1 MQCSRCGRT
10 PPPGAGPFCPYCGRY
25 LAALAWVAEPPPD
38 PRPPL
43 PVRPR
48 FRYTGPP
55 RYREMPRWG
64 FPALPWQDP
73 DQDGPVPAVERAR
86 GWAQVL
92 IPLLWTLAAVAFVGF
107 AAEVLRYVLL
117 VLSRDDALPG
127 GLVAFSDA
135 AVAFGG
141 WASVAGSVG
150 CGILMILWCLRI
162 REAAAEWSDTVPARS
177 TVAVVVGWV
186 VPGLNLAVPGGVLAE
201 VEHLGLDRP
210 PGARPRPSRL
220 LLRWWAAWGVSVVL
234 GVVVFLWSFRGG
246 VQALA
251 DGVLLHAALDLSC
264 AVTAVLT
271 VGVVRH
277 LAALVEPTRAVRRE
291 ILVSL
296 PSSS

>member
-25 LAALAWVAEPPPD
+25 LAPLAWVAEPPPD
-38 PRPPL
+38 PRAPL

-64 FPALPWQDP
+64 FPALPWQGA
-73 DQDGPVPAVERAR
+73 DQDEPLPPVERAR

-92 IPLLWTLAAVAFVGF
+92 VPLLWTLAAVALVAF

-127 GLVAFSDA
+127 GLVSFSDA

-141 WASVAGSVG
+141 WASVAGVVG
-150 CGILMILWCLRI
+150 CGVLTILWCLRI
-162 REAAAEWSDTVPARS
+162 REAAAERSGTVPARS
-177 TVAVVVGWV
+177 AVAVVVGWM

-201 VEHLGLDRP
+201 IEHQGLDRP
-210 PGARPRPSRL
+210 LGTPPRPGRL
-220 LLRWWAAWGVSVVL
+220 LLWWWAAWGVSVLV
-234 GVVVFLWSFRGG
+234 GVVVLLWSFRTG

-251 DGVLLHAALDLSC
+251 DGVLLHAALDLAC

-271 VGVVRH
+271 VRVVRY
-277 LAALVEPTRAVRRE
+277 LSALVEPTRAVRRE
-291 ILVSL
+291 VVVSL
-296 PSSS
+296 A